1 MADHDTGYKM
11 LFSHPEMVADLLQ
24 GFVHEDWVAQL
35 DFSTLEKVPASFI
48 SSKRHKRE
56 SDVIWRLR
64 WRGRDQWLYVYLLL
78 EFQSKP
84 DPFMAVRIMT
94 YVGLLYQELIRQH
107 QLTPSGLLPPVLPI
121 VLYNGN
127 ALWGAA
133 QEIAELVETVPGGLE
148 SYRPRLRYCLLDE
161 GRIALSELESLRNL
175 TAALIRLER
184 SRNPEDVQ
192 GVLESLTQWL
202 NEPEHSEL
210 RRSFSTWVNQVL
222 LPGRMPR
229 VKIPEAADLEEV
241 KSMLAERVVEWT
253 QEWKQ
258 QGIDES
264 AKTLREVLLSRL
276 EQRFGSLPAETRQRV
291 EAVGSIEELAELIAR
306 SVTAPSLD
314 FFFQP
319 APDSNGRTAG

>member
-11 LFSHPEMVADLLQ
+11 LFSHPEMVADLLR

-48 SSKRHKRE
+48 STKRHKRE
-56 SDVIWRLR
+56 SDIIWRLR

-84 DPFMAVRIMT
+84 DPFMAVRVMT

-107 QLTPSGLLPPVLPI
+107 HLTPSGLLPPVLPI
-121 VLYNGN
+121 VIYNGKD
-127 ALWGAA
+127 LWGGA
-133 QEIAELVETVPGGLE
+133 QEIAELIETVPGGLE

-161 GRIALSELESLRNL
+161 GRIALSDLESLRNL

-184 SRNPEDVQ
+184 SRHPEDVR
-192 GVLESLTQWL
+192 GVLESLSLWL
-202 NEPEHSEL
+202 NEPGLSEL
-210 RRSFSTWVNQVL
+210 RRSFSTWVNQIL
-222 LPGRMPR
+222 LPSRLPG
-229 VKIPEAADLEEV
+229 VQIPEAKDLEEV

-258 QGIDES
+258 EGVQKGIEES
-264 AKTLREVLLSRL
+264 AERLRKVLLSKL
-276 EQRFGSLPAETRQRV
+276 EQRFGPLPEDARRRIESI
-291 EAVGSIEELAELIAR
+291 GSIEELGELLVR
-306 SVTAPSLD
+306 SATVPSLD
-314 FFFQP
+314 ALF
-319 APDSNGRTAG
+319 